1 MKTQGMGQ
9 EEATQER
16 MNKVQTMRR
25 PKDVAKRPTMQS
37 QKARRT
43 TSYTGA
49 QRRASRQKDVRKKR
63 TPHDAQGH
71 MGGQKRIRLNQ
82 PQDCR
87 KAAKA
92 NTKLG
97 MQCTGKTKGH

>member
-9 EEATQER
+9 EEAMQER

-25 PKDVAKRPTMQS
+25 PKDVAKRPTMQP

-49 QRRASRQKDVRKKR
+49 QRRASRQKDVCKKR
-63 TPHDAQGH
+63 TPHNARGH
-71 MGGQKRIRLNQ
+71 GGQKQIRLKQ
-82 PQDCR
+82 LQDCR